1 MFYTGHGGSCC
12 GISHVADINGSPTS
26 SNVFNTYNGTSRAC
40 LERAITAHGRNA
52 SRVLEVVTAQD
63 VDGDGTGTNQT
74 ENWEATLVELG
85 FQKVSSFVNSNSGN
99 VCTVWH
105 KHPELTLYGEDR
117 QPGRV
122 EQVERVVERV
132 VEVPARQ
139 EVRAVLVE
147 YCPNFR
153 ATGRGRM
160 FSSVEEVREAHPLV
174 RRIDRR
180 TVMSNGVTIW
190 EGDV

>member
-1 MFYTGHGGSCC
+1 MLNN
-12 GISHVADINGSPTS
+12 IA
-26 SNVFNTYNGTSRAC
+26 GTSRNC
-40 LERAITAHGRNA
+40 LERAIAYHGA
-52 SRVLEVVTAQD
+52 TSSRVLEVVTAQD
-63 VDGDGTGTNQT
+63 TDDTDTQQT

-105 KHPELTLYGEDR
+105 KHPELTLYGEER

-122 EQVERVVERV
+122 EQVERVVERE
-132 VEVPARQ
+132 VEVPARE
-139 EVRAVLVE
+139 EVRPVLVE

-153 ATGRGRM
+153 RNGRGGM
-160 FSSVEEVREAHPLV
+160 FSSAEEVRAAHPLV

-180 TVMSNGVTIW
+180 TVFSDGTVTW
-190 EGDV
+190 ENNA